1 MARLGRLGPGRL
13 RLFAKAQGGLAAVE
27 FAFVLP
33 VMLTLFFGVVE
44 LSMAINC
51 RSDVTAVASTVA
63 DLTAQSS
70 SLAAAD
76 VTNIFNAATA
86 VLYPYSVSNAK
97 ITITSIKYN
106 TTTKSLTSGT
116 VDWSCPYGGATR
128 RSGTVSLPNGL
139 MTANGSVIMSEITY
153 TYTSPTL
160 KVITSPITMTNTFY
174 TKPRRVAAITA
185 TCP

>member
-1 MARLGRLGPGRL
+1 MAVCGTL
-13 RLFAKAQGGLAAVE
+13 RRFVRAQGGLAAVE
-27 FAFVLP
+27 FAFLLP
-33 VMLTLFFGVVE
+33 VMITLFFGVVE

-70 SLAAAD
+70 SLAASD

-86 VLYPYSVSNAK
+86 VLYPYSVSAAK
-97 ITITSIKYN
+97 ITITSISYD
-106 TTTKSLTSGT
+106 TGTKSLTSGK
-116 VDWSCPYGGATR
+116 VAWSCTKNGSK
-128 RSGTVSLPNGL
+128 RSGTVSLPAGL

-153 TYTSPTL
+153 AYTSPTL
-160 KVITSPITMTNTFY
+160 KVITKPMTMTNTFY